1 MTVRGTAFEAAK
13 QGDGNGD
20 IQVIKIVAPELYICI
35 GISGAI
41 QLIIGMKDSKVIV
54 AINKDGDAPIFSVAY
69 YGLTGKLTKKLN
81 MEVDMKSTININS
94 LLESYPSLQHVPD
107 KDRIKC
113 NWTQHEMAA
122 RVDDIERYING
133 KKYQQLLKK
142 KLDTDY
148 LNKFKEF
155 LEPSTKR
162 NHESQFFCKLTWR
175 YLNKEPHHI
184 MRHLEGKRFKRA
196 YILWQICQE
205 NGTEYIPI
213 GRRKKKP
220 QTLHDNDDDQYIDM
234 SDDDDDDDDLSDLYP
249 DFHSKHAGNPE
260 VEQNTIGGMKR
271 KAQISQSKKKI
282 KKLAASNSKRM
293 RLLDESITNNN
304 AIKSTEITTLI
315 I

>member
-1 MTVRGTAFEAAK
+1 MTVRSTPFEAAK
-13 QGDGNGD
+13 QGDENTD
-20 IQVIKIVAPELYICI
+20 IQVIQIVAPELYIAI

-41 QLIIGMKDSKVIV
+41 QHIAGMKDSKVIV
-54 AINKDGDAPIFSVAY
+54 AINKDGDAPILSMAD
-69 YGLTGKLTKKLN
+69 YGLTEKLKKI
-81 MEVDMKSTININS
+81 KHFI
-94 LLESYPSLQHVPD
+94 LLFNKYIPLFHQSYPSLQHVPD
-107 KDRIKC
+107 KDRIRC

-122 RVDDIERYING
+122 RVDAIERYING

-162 NHESQFFCKLTWR
+162 NHETQFFCKLTWR

-196 YILWQICQE
+196 YILWQKYQE

-234 SDDDDDDDDLSDLYP
+234 SDDDDDLSDLYP

-260 VEQNTIGGMKR
+260 VEQNTIGGIKR
-271 KAQISQSKKKI
+271 KAQISQSKKKA

-293 RLLDESITNNN
+293 RLFDESINDNN

>member
-1 MTVRGTAFEAAK
+1 C
-13 QGDGNGD
+13 QNDL
-20 IQVIKIVAPELYICI
+20 QIVAPELYICI

-41 QLIIGMKDSKVIV
+41 QHI
-54 AINKDGDAPIFSVAY
+54 A
-69 YGLTGKLTKKLN
+69 
-81 MEVDMKSTININS
+81 
-94 LLESYPSLQHVPD
+94 ESYPSLQHVPD
-107 KDRIKC
+107 KDRIRC
-113 NWTQHEMAA
+113 DWTQHEMAA
-122 RVDDIERYING
+122 RADAIERYING
-133 KKYQQLLKK
+133 KKYQQLLKR

-155 LEPSTKR
+155 LEPSTKK
-162 NHESQFFCKLTWR
+162 NHETQFFCKLTWR

-196 YILWQICQE
+196 YILWQKYQE

-234 SDDDDDDDDLSDLYP
+234 SDDDDDLSDLYP
-249 DFHSKHAGNPE
+249 DFHSSHASNPE
-260 VEQNTIGGMKR
+260 VEQNTIGGIKR
-271 KAQISQSKKKI
+271 KAQISQSKKKA